1 MGSQAAGW
9 ESVARTEAKVTE
21 IYLAVTQDTTIIDVC
36 DFQSKR
42 STGSNA
48 EFFLNVELGPITK
61 QFFGNRWC

>member
-21 IYLAVTQDTTIIDVC
+21 IYLAVTQDTTIIDVS

-42 STGSNA
+42 STGSHA
-48 EFFLNVELGPITK
+48 EFVFECGTWPDY
-61 QFFGNRWC
+61 